1 VLKKNPIAQK
11 TFEALSYSK
20 KQAIVVSIEGAK
32 TRETR
37 GRRIEK
43 AVNELK

>member
-1 VLKKNPIAQK
+1 VLKKNPIARK
-11 TFEALSYSK
+11 TFETLSHSK

-32 TRETR
+32 TQETR
-37 GRRIEK
+37 ARRIEK